1 MHVVTGQV
9 QHYDW
14 GTTAEIPR
22 LLGAESDGRPWAEY
36 WLGAHP
42 KAPSVLADDCDI
54 NGADRADG
62 GQPLDRWLAEHPD
75 QLGQA
80 SREVFG
86 DRLSFLLKIL
96 SAEQPLSIQ
105 AHPSRTQ
112 AQLGFAQEN
121 AAGVPID
128 DPRRL
133 YRDDWPKPEMI
144 VALTEF
150 HALYGFRD
158 PHESRRMLTVF
169 DAVDGFPGLV
179 APLDG
184 QGSEGIAA
192 VLTSCLQPDEQNR
205 RVIAG
210 MIAAAHD
217 LVQGHD
223 PASMQ
228 EDAPQLARTAVELDR
243 AHPGDPS
250 ILAALLM
257 NRVHLRPGESLFLGA
272 GTMHAYLHGT
282 GIEIMASSDNVL
294 RGGLTSKHID
304 VPALLAHADLTATC
318 VQPECPRQL
327 PGGLQHYQTPFPEF
341 TLWRLGERV
350 ETDLPA
356 TGLGRILLV
365 LDGRMSLT
373 TSAETCVTSTDTSA
387 EVTQVRA
394 GQAVWISAGQQVH
407 VTGSAVGFLAAP
419 GICQEFPDEL

>member
-14 GTTAEIPR
+14 GTIAEIPR
-22 LLGAESDGRPWAEY
+22 LLGVESDGCPWAEY

-42 KAPSVLADDCDI
+42 KAPSLLADDCDI

-179 APLDG
+179 APLEDP
-184 QGSEGIAA
+184 GSEGIAA

-243 AHPGDPS
+243 AYPGDPS

-327 PGGLQHYQTPFPEF
+327 PGGLQHYRTPFPEF

-365 LDGRMSLT
+365 LDGRMSLI
-373 TSAETCVTSTDTSA
+373 TSAGVTSTDTSA

-394 GQAVWISAGQQVH
+394 GQAVWILSLIH
-407 VTGSAVGFLAAP
+407 
-419 GICQEFPDEL
+419 I

>member
-14 GTTAEIPR
+14 GTIAEIPR
-22 LLGAESDGRPWAEY
+22 LLGVESDGRPWAEY

-42 KAPSVLADDCDI
+42 KAPSLLADDCDI

-112 AQLGFAQEN
+112 AQMGFAQEN

-179 APLDG
+179 APLEDP
-184 QGSEGIAA
+184 GSEGIAA

-228 EDAPQLARTAVELDR
+228 EDTPQLARTAVELDR

-327 PGGLQHYQTPFPEF
+327 PGGLQHYRTPFPEF

-365 LDGRMSLT
+365 LDGRMSLI
-373 TSAETCVTSTDTSA
+373 TSAGVTSNDTGA

>member
-14 GTTAEIPR
+14 GTIAEIPR
-22 LLGAESDGRPWAEY
+22 LLGVESDGRPWAEY

-42 KAPSVLADDCDI
+42 KAPSLLADDCDI

-179 APLDG
+179 APLEDP
-184 QGSEGIAA
+184 GSEGIAA

-327 PGGLQHYQTPFPEF
+327 PGGLQHYRTPFPEF

-365 LDGRMSLT
+365 LDGRMSLI
-373 TSAETCVTSTDTSA
+373 TSAGVTSNDTGA

-419 GICQEFPDEL
+419 GVGQEFPDEL

>member
-14 GTTAEIPR
+14 GTIAEIPR
-22 LLGAESDGRPWAEY
+22 LLGVESDGRPWAEY

-42 KAPSVLADDCDI
+42 KAPSLLADDCDI

-112 AQLGFAQEN
+112 AQMGFAQEN

-128 DPRRL
+128 DPLRL

-179 APLDG
+179 APLEDP
-184 QGSEGIAA
+184 GSEGIAA

-228 EDAPQLARTAVELDR
+228 EDTPQLARTAVELDR

-327 PGGLQHYQTPFPEF
+327 PGGLQHYRTPFPEF

-365 LDGRMSLT
+365 LDGRMSLI
-373 TSAETCVTSTDTSA
+373 TSAGVTSTDTSA

>member
-14 GTTAEIPR
+14 GTIAEIPR
-22 LLGAESDGRPWAEY
+22 LLGVESDGCPWAEY

-42 KAPSVLADDCDI
+42 KAPSLLADDCDI

-179 APLDG
+179 APLEDP
-184 QGSEGIAA
+184 GSEGIAA

-327 PGGLQHYQTPFPEF
+327 PGGLQHYRTPFPEF

-365 LDGRMSLT
+365 LDGRMSLI
-373 TSAETCVTSTDTSA
+373 TSAGVTSNDTGA
-387 EVTQVRA
+387 EVTQMRA

>member
-14 GTTAEIPR
+14 GTIAEIPR
-22 LLGAESDGRPWAEY
+22 LLGVESDGCPWAEY

-42 KAPSVLADDCDI
+42 KAPSLLADDCDI

-179 APLDG
+179 APLEDP
-184 QGSEGIAA
+184 GSEGIAA

-243 AHPGDPS
+243 AYPGDPS

-327 PGGLQHYQTPFPEF
+327 PGGLQHYRTPFPEF

-365 LDGRMSLT
+365 LDGRMSLI
-373 TSAETCVTSTDTSA
+373 TSAGVTSTDTSA

-419 GICQEFPDEL
+419 GVGQEFPDEL

>member
-14 GTTAEIPR
+14 GTIAEIPR
-22 LLGAESDGRPWAEY
+22 LLGVESDGRPWAEY

-42 KAPSVLADDCDI
+42 KAPSLLADDCDI

-112 AQLGFAQEN
+112 AQMGFAQEN

-158 PHESRRMLTVF
+158 PHESRRMLSVF

-179 APLDG
+179 APLEDP
-184 QGSEGIAA
+184 GSEGIAA

-243 AHPGDPS
+243 AYPGDPS

-327 PGGLQHYQTPFPEF
+327 PGGLQHYRTPFPEF

-365 LDGRMSLT
+365 LDGRMSLI
-373 TSAETCVTSTDTSA
+373 TSAGVTSTDTSA

-419 GICQEFPDEL
+419 GVGQEFPDEL

>member
-14 GTTAEIPR
+14 GTIAEIPR
-22 LLGAESDGRPWAEY
+22 LLGVESDGCPWAEY

-42 KAPSVLADDCDI
+42 KAPSLLADDCDI

-75 QLGQA
+75 QLGQV

-169 DAVDGFPGLV
+169 DAVDGFPDLV
-179 APLDG
+179 APLEDP
-184 QGSEGIAA
+184 GSEGIAT
-192 VLTSCLQPDEQNR
+192 VLTSCLQPDEQTQ

-210 MIAAAHD
+210 VIAVAHD

-228 EDAPQLARTAVELDR
+228 EDALQLARTAVELDR

-327 PGGLQHYQTPFPEF
+327 PGGLQHYRTPFPEF
-341 TLWRLGERV
+341 TLWRLGECV
-350 ETDLPA
+350 ETDLPT

-365 LDGRMSLT
+365 LDGRMSLI
-373 TSAETCVTSTDTSA
+373 TSAGVTSTDTSA

-419 GICQEFPDEL
+419 GVGQEFPDEL

>member
-14 GTTAEIPR
+14 GTIAEIPR
-22 LLGAESDGRPWAEY
+22 LLGVESDGLPWAEY

-42 KAPSVLADDCDI
+42 KAPSLLTDGCDV
-54 NGADRADG
+54 NGADRVDG

-112 AQLGFAQEN
+112 AQMGFAQEN

-128 DPRRL
+128 DPLRL

-158 PHESRRMLTVF
+158 PHESRRMLAVF
-169 DAVDGFPGLV
+169 DAVDGFPDLV
-179 APLDG
+179 APLEDP
-184 QGSEGIAA
+184 GSEGIAT
-192 VLTSCLQPDEQNR
+192 VLTSCLQPDEQTQ

-210 MIAAAHD
+210 VIAVAHD

-365 LDGRMSLT
+365 LDGRMSLI
-373 TSAETCVTSTDTSA
+373 TSAGVTSTDTSA

-419 GICQEFPDEL
+419 GVGQEFPDEL

>member
-14 GTTAEIPR
+14 GTIAEIPR
-22 LLGAESDGRPWAEY
+22 LLGVESDGCPWAEY

-42 KAPSVLADDCDI
+42 KAPSLLADDCDI

-179 APLDG
+179 APLEDP
-184 QGSEGIAA
+184 GSEGIAA

-243 AHPGDPS
+243 AYPGDPS

-327 PGGLQHYQTPFPEF
+327 PGGLQHYRTPFPEF

-373 TSAETCVTSTDTSA
+373 TSAGVTSNDTSA

-419 GICQEFPDEL
+419 GVGQEFPDEL

>member
-14 GTTAEIPR
+14 GTIAEIPR
-22 LLGAESDGRPWAEY
+22 LLGVESDGCPWAEY

-42 KAPSVLADDCDI
+42 KAPSLLADDCDI

-112 AQLGFAQEN
+112 AQMGFAQEN

-128 DPRRL
+128 DPLRL

-179 APLDG
+179 APLEDP
-184 QGSEGIAA
+184 GSEGIAA

-327 PGGLQHYQTPFPEF
+327 PGGLQHYRTPFPEF

-365 LDGRMSLT
+365 LDGRMSLI
-373 TSAETCVTSTDTSA
+373 TSAGVTSTDTSA

>member
-14 GTTAEIPR
+14 GTIAEIPR
-22 LLGAESDGRPWAEY
+22 LLGVESDGRPWAEY

-42 KAPSVLADDCDI
+42 KAPSLLADDCDI

-179 APLDG
+179 APLEDP
-184 QGSEGIAA
+184 GSEGIAA

-243 AHPGDPS
+243 AYPGDPS

-327 PGGLQHYQTPFPEF
+327 PGGLQHYRTPFPEF

-365 LDGRMSLT
+365 LDGRMSLI
-373 TSAETCVTSTDTSA
+373 TSAGVTSNDTGA

-419 GICQEFPDEL
+419 GVGQEFPDEL

>member
-14 GTTAEIPR
+14 GTIAEIPR
-22 LLGAESDGRPWAEY
+22 LLGVESDGRPWAEY

-42 KAPSVLADDCDI
+42 KAPSLLADDCDI

-128 DPRRL
+128 DPLRL

-179 APLDG
+179 APLEDP
-184 QGSEGIAA
+184 GSEGIAA

-304 VPALLAHADLTATC
+304 VPALLDQADLTATC

-327 PGGLQHYQTPFPEF
+327 PGGLQHYRTPFPEF

-365 LDGRMSLT
+365 LDGRMSLI
-373 TSAETCVTSTDTSA
+373 TSAGVTSTDTSA

>member
-179 APLDG
+179 APLEDP
-184 QGSEGIAA
+184 GSEGIAA

-327 PGGLQHYQTPFPEF
+327 PGGLQHYRTPFPEF

-365 LDGRMSLT
+365 LDGRMSLI
-373 TSAETCVTSTDTSA
+373 TSAGVTSTDTSA

>member
-14 GTTAEIPR
+14 GTIAEIPR
-22 LLGAESDGRPWAEY
+22 LLGVESDGRPWAEY

-42 KAPSVLADDCDI
+42 KAPSLLADGRDV

-112 AQLGFAQEN
+112 AQMGFAQEN

-128 DPRRL
+128 DPLRL

-169 DAVDGFPGLV
+169 DAVDGFPDLV
-179 APLDG
+179 APLEDP
-184 QGSEGIAA
+184 GSEGIAT
-192 VLTSCLQPDEQNR
+192 VLTSCLPVSYTHLTLPTNR
-205 RVIAG
+205 
-210 MIAAAHD
+210 
-217 LVQGHD
+217 
-223 PASMQ
+223 
-228 EDAPQLARTAVELDR
+228 
-243 AHPGDPS
+243 
-250 ILAALLM
+250 
-257 NRVHLRPGESLFLGA
+257 
-272 GTMHAYLHGT
+272 
-282 GIEIMASSDNVL
+282 
-294 RGGLTSKHID
+294 
-304 VPALLAHADLTATC
+304 
-318 VQPECPRQL
+318 
-327 PGGLQHYQTPFPEF
+327 
-341 TLWRLGERV
+341 
-350 ETDLPA
+350 
-356 TGLGRILLV
+356 
-365 LDGRMSLT
+365 
-373 TSAETCVTSTDTSA
+373 
-387 EVTQVRA
+387 EV
-394 GQAVWISAGQQVH
+394 
-407 VTGSAVGFLAAP
+407 
-419 GICQEFPDEL
+419 

>member
-14 GTTAEIPR
+14 GTIAEIPR
-22 LLGAESDGRPWAEY
+22 LLGVESDGCPWAEY

-42 KAPSVLADDCDI
+42 KAPSLLADDCDI

-112 AQLGFAQEN
+112 AQMGFAQEN

-128 DPRRL
+128 DPLRL

-158 PHESRRMLTVF
+158 PHESRRMLAVF
-169 DAVDGFPGLV
+169 DAVDGFPDLV
-179 APLDG
+179 APLEDP
-184 QGSEGIAA
+184 GSEGIAT
-192 VLTSCLQPDEQNR
+192 VLTSCLQPDEQTQ

-210 MIAAAHD
+210 VIAVAHD

-327 PGGLQHYQTPFPEF
+327 PGGLQHYRTPFPEF

-365 LDGRMSLT
+365 LDGRMSLI
-373 TSAETCVTSTDTSA
+373 TSAGVTSTDTSA

>member
-14 GTTAEIPR
+14 GTIAEIPR
-22 LLGAESDGRPWAEY
+22 LLGVESDGCPWAEY

-42 KAPSVLADDCDI
+42 KAPSLLADGRDV

-169 DAVDGFPGLV
+169 DAVDGFPDLV
-179 APLDG
+179 APLEDP
-184 QGSEGIAA
+184 GSEGIAT

-243 AHPGDPS
+243 AYPGDPS

-327 PGGLQHYQTPFPEF
+327 PGGLQHYRTPFPEF

-365 LDGRMSLT
+365 LDGRMSLI
-373 TSAETCVTSTDTSA
+373 TSAGVTSTDTSA

>member
-14 GTTAEIPR
+14 GTIAEIPR
-22 LLGAESDGRPWAEY
+22 LLGVESDGRPWAEY

-42 KAPSVLADDCDI
+42 KAPSLLADGRDV

-112 AQLGFAQEN
+112 AQMGFAQEN

-128 DPRRL
+128 DPLRL

-158 PHESRRMLTVF
+158 PHESRRMLAVF

-179 APLDG
+179 APLEDP
-184 QGSEGIAA
+184 GSEGIAT
-192 VLTSCLQPDEQNR
+192 VLTSCLQPNEQTQ

-210 MIAAAHD
+210 VIAVAHD
-217 LVQGHD
+217 LVQDHD

-327 PGGLQHYQTPFPEF
+327 PGGLQHYRTPFPEF

-373 TSAETCVTSTDTSA
+373 TSAGVTSTDTSA

-419 GICQEFPDEL
+419 GVGQEFPDEL

>member
-14 GTTAEIPR
+14 GTIAEIPR
-22 LLGAESDGRPWAEY
+22 LLGVESDGCPWAEY

-42 KAPSVLADDCDI
+42 KAPSLLADDCDI

-179 APLDG
+179 APLEDP
-184 QGSEGIAA
+184 GSEGIAA

-243 AHPGDPS
+243 AYPGDPS

-327 PGGLQHYQTPFPEF
+327 PGGLQHYRTPFPEF

-365 LDGRMSLT
+365 LDGQMSLI
-373 TSAETCVTSTDTSA
+373 TSAGVTSTDTSA

>member
-14 GTTAEIPR
+14 GTIAEIPR
-22 LLGAESDGRPWAEY
+22 LLGVESDGRPWAEY

-42 KAPSVLADDCDI
+42 KAPSLLADGRDV

-112 AQLGFAQEN
+112 AQMGFAQEN

-128 DPRRL
+128 DPLRL

-169 DAVDGFPGLV
+169 DAVDGFPDLV
-179 APLDG
+179 APLEDP
-184 QGSEGIAA
+184 GSEGIAT
-192 VLTSCLQPDEQNR
+192 VLTSCLQPNEQTQ

-210 MIAAAHD
+210 VIAVAHD

-228 EDAPQLARTAVELDR
+228 EDALQLARTAVELDR

-257 NRVHLRPGESLFLGA
+257 NRVHLRSGESLFLGA

-318 VQPECPRQL
+318 VQPACPRQL
-327 PGGLQHYQTPFPEF
+327 PGGLQHYRTPFPEF
-341 TLWRLGERV
+341 TLWRLGECV

-365 LDGRMSLT
+365 LEGRMILT
-373 TSAETCVTSTDTSA
+373 TSAGVTSTDTSA

-419 GICQEFPDEL
+419 GVVQEFPDEL

>member
-14 GTTAEIPR
+14 GTIAEIPR
-22 LLGAESDGRPWAEY
+22 LLGVESDGCPWAEY

-42 KAPSVLADDCDI
+42 KAPSLLADDCDI

-243 AHPGDPS
+243 AYPGDPS

>member
-14 GTTAEIPR
+14 GTIAEIPR
-22 LLGAESDGRPWAEY
+22 LLGVESDGCPWAEY

-42 KAPSVLADDCDI
+42 KAPSVLADGCHV

-179 APLDG
+179 APLEDP
-184 QGSEGIAA
+184 GSEGIAA

-243 AHPGDPS
+243 AYPGDPS

-327 PGGLQHYQTPFPEF
+327 PGGLQHYRTPFPEF

-365 LDGRMSLT
+365 LDGRMSLI
-373 TSAETCVTSTDTSA
+373 TSAGVTSTDTSA

>member
-14 GTTAEIPR
+14 GTIAEIPR
-22 LLGAESDGRPWAEY
+22 LLGVESDGRPWAEY

-42 KAPSVLADDCDI
+42 KAPSLLADGRDV

-112 AQLGFAQEN
+112 AQMGFAQEN

-128 DPRRL
+128 DPLRL

-169 DAVDGFPGLV
+169 DAVDGFPDLV
-179 APLDG
+179 APLEDP
-184 QGSEGIAA
+184 GSEGIAT

-217 LVQGHD
+217 LVQDND
-223 PASMQ
+223 PPSGQ
-228 EDAPQLARTAVELDR
+228 GKVPQLARTAVELDR

-327 PGGLQHYQTPFPEF
+327 PGGLQHYRTPFPEF

-365 LDGRMSLT
+365 LDGRMSLI
-373 TSAETCVTSTDTSA
+373 TSAGVTSTDTSA

-419 GICQEFPDEL
+419 GVGQEFPDEL

>member
-14 GTTAEIPR
+14 GTIAEIPR
-22 LLGAESDGRPWAEY
+22 LLGVESDGCPWAEY

-42 KAPSVLADDCDI
+42 KAPSLLADDCDI

-179 APLDG
+179 APLEDP
-184 QGSEGIAA
+184 GSEGIAT

-228 EDAPQLARTAVELDR
+228 EDTPQLARTAVELDR

-327 PGGLQHYQTPFPEF
+327 PGGLQHYRTPFPEF

-365 LDGRMSLT
+365 LDGRMSLI
-373 TSAETCVTSTDTSA
+373 TSAGVTSTDTSA

>member
-22 LLGAESDGRPWAEY
+22 LLGVESDGCPWAEY

-42 KAPSVLADDCDI
+42 KAPSLLADDCDI

-179 APLDG
+179 APLEDP
-184 QGSEGIAA
+184 GSEGIAA

-205 RVIAG
+205 RVIAD

-243 AHPGDPS
+243 AYPGDPS

-327 PGGLQHYQTPFPEF
+327 PGGLQHYRTPFPEF

-365 LDGRMSLT
+365 LDGRMSLI
-373 TSAETCVTSTDTSA
+373 TSAGVTSTDTSA

>member
-42 KAPSVLADDCDI
+42 KAPSLLADDCDI

-179 APLDG
+179 APLEDP
-184 QGSEGIAA
+184 GSEGIAA

-327 PGGLQHYQTPFPEF
+327 PGGLQHYRTPFPEF

-365 LDGRMSLT
+365 LDGRMSLI
-373 TSAETCVTSTDTSA
+373 TSAGVTSTDTSA

>member
-14 GTTAEIPR
+14 GTIAEIPR
-22 LLGAESDGRPWAEY
+22 LLGVESDGCPWAEY

-42 KAPSVLADDCDI
+42 KAPSLLADDCDI

-179 APLDG
+179 APLEDP
-184 QGSEGIAA
+184 GSEGIAT

-243 AHPGDPS
+243 AYPGDPS

-327 PGGLQHYQTPFPEF
+327 PGGLQHYRTPFPEF

-365 LDGRMSLT
+365 LDGRMSLI
-373 TSAETCVTSTDTSA
+373 TSAGVTSTDTSA

-419 GICQEFPDEL
+419 GVGQEFPDEL

>member
-1 MHVVTGQV
+1 MGV
-9 QHYDW
+9 
-14 GTTAEIPR
+14 
-22 LLGAESDGRPWAEY
+22 PWAEY

-42 KAPSVLADDCDI
+42 KAPSLLADDCDI

-112 AQLGFAQEN
+112 AQMGFAQEN

-128 DPRRL
+128 DPLRL

-158 PHESRRMLTVF
+158 PHESRRMLAVF

-179 APLDG
+179 APLEDP
-184 QGSEGIAA
+184 GSEGIAT
-192 VLTSCLQPDEQNR
+192 VLTSCLQPNEQTQ

-210 MIAAAHD
+210 VIAVAHD
-217 LVQGHD
+217 LVQDHD

-327 PGGLQHYQTPFPEF
+327 PGGLQHYRTPFPEF

-365 LDGRMSLT
+365 LDGRMSLI
-373 TSAETCVTSTDTSA
+373 TSAGVTSNDTGA

-407 VTGSAVGFLAAP
+407 VTGFAVGFLAAP
-419 GICQEFPDEL
+419 GVGQEFPDEL

>member
-14 GTTAEIPR
+14 GTIAEIPR
-22 LLGAESDGRPWAEY
+22 LLGVESDGRPWAEY

-42 KAPSVLADDCDI
+42 KAPSLLADGRDV

-112 AQLGFAQEN
+112 AQMGFAQEN

-128 DPRRL
+128 DPLRL

-179 APLDG
+179 APLEDP
-184 QGSEGIAA
+184 GSEGIAT

-205 RVIAG
+205 RVIAD

-327 PGGLQHYQTPFPEF
+327 PGGLQHYRTPFPEF

-365 LDGRMSLT
+365 LDGRMSLI
-373 TSAETCVTSTDTSA
+373 TSAGVTSTDTGA

-419 GICQEFPDEL
+419 GVGQEFPDEL

>member
-14 GTTAEIPR
+14 GTIAEIPR
-22 LLGAESDGRPWAEY
+22 LLGVESDGCPWAEY

-42 KAPSVLADDCDI
+42 KAPSLLADDCDI

-112 AQLGFAQEN
+112 AQMGFAQEN

-128 DPRRL
+128 DPLRL

-169 DAVDGFPGLV
+169 DAVDGFPDLV
-179 APLDG
+179 APLEDP
-184 QGSEGIAA
+184 GSEGIAT
-192 VLTSCLQPDEQNR
+192 VLTSCLQPDEQTQ

-210 MIAAAHD
+210 VIAVAHD

-341 TLWRLGERV
+341 TLWRLGECV

-365 LDGRMSLT
+365 LDGRMSLI
-373 TSAETCVTSTDTSA
+373 TSAGVTSTDTSA

>member
-14 GTTAEIPR
+14 GTIAEIPR
-22 LLGAESDGRPWAEY
+22 LLGVESDGCPWAEY

-42 KAPSVLADDCDI
+42 KAPSLLADGRDV

-179 APLDG
+179 APLEDP
-184 QGSEGIAA
+184 GSEGIAA

-327 PGGLQHYQTPFPEF
+327 PGGLQHYRTPFPEF

-365 LDGRMSLT
+365 LDGRMSLI
-373 TSAETCVTSTDTSA
+373 TSAGVTSTDTGA

-419 GICQEFPDEL
+419 GVGQEFPDEL

>member
-14 GTTAEIPR
+14 GTIAEIPR
-22 LLGAESDGRPWAEY
+22 LLGVESDGRPWAEY

-42 KAPSVLADDCDI
+42 KAPSLLADDCDI

-112 AQLGFAQEN
+112 AQMGFAQEN

-128 DPRRL
+128 DPLRL

-158 PHESRRMLTVF
+158 PHESRRMLAVF

-179 APLDG
+179 APLEDP
-184 QGSEGIAA
+184 GSEGIAT
-192 VLTSCLQPDEQNR
+192 VLTSCLQPNEQTQ

-210 MIAAAHD
+210 VIAVAHD
-217 LVQGHD
+217 LVQDHD

-243 AHPGDPS
+243 AYPGDPS

-327 PGGLQHYQTPFPEF
+327 PGGLQHYRTPFPEF

-365 LDGRMSLT
+365 LDGRMSLI
-373 TSAETCVTSTDTSA
+373 TSAGVTSTDTSA

>member
-14 GTTAEIPR
+14 GTIAEIPR
-22 LLGAESDGRPWAEY
+22 LLGVESDGCPWAEY

-42 KAPSVLADDCDI
+42 KAPSLLADGRDV

-62 GQPLDRWLAEHPD
+62 GQSLDRWLAEHPD

-179 APLDG
+179 APLEDP
-184 QGSEGIAA
+184 GSEGIAA

-327 PGGLQHYQTPFPEF
+327 PGGLQHYRTPFPEF

-365 LDGRMSLT
+365 LDGRMSLI
-373 TSAETCVTSTDTSA
+373 TSAGVTSTDTSA

>member
-14 GTTAEIPR
+14 GTIAEIPR
-22 LLGAESDGRPWAEY
+22 LLGVESDGRPWAEY

-42 KAPSVLADDCDI
+42 KAPSLLADGRDV

-179 APLDG
+179 APLEDP
-184 QGSEGIAA
+184 GSEGIAA

-243 AHPGDPS
+243 AYPGDPS

-327 PGGLQHYQTPFPEF
+327 PGGLQHYRTPFPEF

-365 LDGRMSLT
+365 LDGRMSLI
-373 TSAETCVTSTDTSA
+373 TSAGVTSTDTSA

>member
-14 GTTAEIPR
+14 GTIAEIPR
-22 LLGAESDGRPWAEY
+22 LLGVESDGRPWAEY

-42 KAPSVLADDCDI
+42 KAPSLLADDCDI

-112 AQLGFAQEN
+112 AQMGFAQEN

-128 DPRRL
+128 DPLRL

-158 PHESRRMLTVF
+158 PHESRRMLAVF
-169 DAVDGFPGLV
+169 DAVDGFPDLV
-179 APLDG
+179 APLEDP
-184 QGSEGIAA
+184 GSEGIAT
-192 VLTSCLQPDEQNR
+192 VLTSCLQPDEQTQ

-210 MIAAAHD
+210 VIAVAHD

-341 TLWRLGERV
+341 TLWRLGECV

-365 LDGRMSLT
+365 LDGRMSLI
-373 TSAETCVTSTDTSA
+373 TSAGVTSTDTSA

>member
-14 GTTAEIPR
+14 GTIAEIPR
-22 LLGAESDGRPWAEY
+22 LLGVESDGCPWAEY

-42 KAPSVLADDCDI
+42 KAPSLLADDCDI

-169 DAVDGFPGLV
+169 DAVDGFPDLV
-179 APLDG
+179 APLEDP
-184 QGSEGIAA
+184 GSEGIAT
-192 VLTSCLQPDEQNR
+192 VLTSCLQPDEQTQ

-210 MIAAAHD
+210 VIAAAHD

-243 AHPGDPS
+243 AYPGDPS

-327 PGGLQHYQTPFPEF
+327 PGGLQHYRTPFPEF

-365 LDGRMSLT
+365 LDGRMSLI
-373 TSAETCVTSTDTSA
+373 TSAGVTSTDTSA

>member
-14 GTTAEIPR
+14 GTIAEIPR
-22 LLGAESDGRPWAEY
+22 LLGVESDGRPWAEY

-42 KAPSVLADDCDI
+42 KAPSLLADDCDI

-179 APLDG
+179 APLEDP
-184 QGSEGIAA
+184 GSEGIAA

-243 AHPGDPS
+243 AYPGDPS

-327 PGGLQHYQTPFPEF
+327 PGGLQHYRTPFPEF

-365 LDGRMSLT
+365 LDGRMSLI
-373 TSAETCVTSTDTSA
+373 TSAGVTSTDTSA

>member
-14 GTTAEIPR
+14 GTIAEIPR
-22 LLGAESDGRPWAEY
+22 LLGVESDGCPWAEY

-42 KAPSVLADDCDI
+42 KAPSLLADDCDI

-179 APLDG
+179 APLEDP
-184 QGSEGIAA
+184 GSEGIAA

-243 AHPGDPS
+243 AYPGDPS

-327 PGGLQHYQTPFPEF
+327 PGGLQHYRTPFPEF

-356 TGLGRILLV
+356 TGLGRILFV
-365 LDGRMSLT
+365 LDGRMSLI
-373 TSAETCVTSTDTSA
+373 TSAGVTSTDTSA

>member
-14 GTTAEIPR
+14 GTIAEIPR
-22 LLGAESDGRPWAEY
+22 LLGVESDGCPWAEY

-42 KAPSVLADDCDI
+42 KAPSLLADDCDI

-158 PHESRRMLTVF
+158 PHESRRMLAVF
-169 DAVDGFPGLV
+169 DAVDGFPDLV
-179 APLDG
+179 APLEDP
-184 QGSEGIAA
+184 GSEGIAT

-243 AHPGDPS
+243 AYPGDPS

-327 PGGLQHYQTPFPEF
+327 PGGLQHYRTPFPEF

-365 LDGRMSLT
+365 LDGRMSLI
-373 TSAETCVTSTDTSA
+373 TSAGVTSTDTSA

>member
-14 GTTAEIPR
+14 GTIAEIPR
-22 LLGAESDGRPWAEY
+22 LLGVESDGCPWAEY

-42 KAPSVLADDCDI
+42 KAPSLLADDCDI

-179 APLDG
+179 APLEDP
-184 QGSEGIAA
+184 GSEGIAA

-205 RVIAG
+205 RVIAD

-217 LVQGHD
+217 LVQDND
-223 PASMQ
+223 PPSGQ
-228 EDAPQLARTAVELDR
+228 GKVPQLARTAVELDR
-243 AHPGDPS
+243 AYPGDPS

-327 PGGLQHYQTPFPEF
+327 PGGLQHYRTPFPEF

-365 LDGRMSLT
+365 LDGRMSLI
-373 TSAETCVTSTDTSA
+373 TSAGVTSTDTSA